1 MERVMSKKEIIEE
14 TVKIFGTVELPMYMF
29 NAINAIHGGL
39 RNLKIV
45 LQMME
50 AEEQAAKQEVENEH
64 ADAE

>member
-1 MERVMSKKEIIEE
+1 MERLMSKKEIIEE
-14 TVKIFGTVELPMYMF
+14 TVKIFGTVELPMYMV

-39 RNLKIV
+39 RNLKVV